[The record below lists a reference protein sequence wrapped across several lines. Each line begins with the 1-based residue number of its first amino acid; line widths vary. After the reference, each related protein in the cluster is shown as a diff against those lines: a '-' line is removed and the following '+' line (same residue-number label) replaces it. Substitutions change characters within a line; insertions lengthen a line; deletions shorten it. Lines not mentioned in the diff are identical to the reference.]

1 MYKGSICA
9 IGMAFILFLSG
20 AVSAQDK
27 VGKKLKDEVEQSVKS
42 AKVLREIM
50 GTPDK
55 EIPEDLLARAE
66 CVAVFPSVIK
76 AGFIFGGRGGGGGA
90 SFRTRA
96 RGGAP
101 AVFYIG
107 GGSVGLSIWGGAP
120 GRAFVCLCSA

>member
-50 GTPDK
+50 DMPDK

-76 AGFIFGGRGGGGGA
+76 AGFIVGGRRGGGGGGC
-90 SFRTRA
+90 RTPTRS
-96 RGGAP
+96 GGA
-101 AVFYIG
+101 AQF
-107 GGSVGLSIWGGAP
+107 
-120 GRAFVCLCSA
+120 